1 MANHHITPFFLE
13 KKDVVLIKP
22 SKPTSPCVLSLST
35 IDNDHN
41 LELIT
46 QTIYVY
52 QASVNSTNGS
62 DPACVIE
69 EALSKVLVYYYPL
82 AGKLKR
88 NSDGKLRINS
98 NEDGVPFLE
107 ATANCELSSLRSLD
121 GIDVE
126 TAEQFVFDWP
136 CDGDGGYHPLVLQL
150 TKFSCGGFTIGMGLS
165 HSVCDGFGA
174 ALFFRAIA
182 ELASGKS
189 EPSVKPVWERE
200 RQVVKPSQDPIQFV
214 VVKAS
219 LAASPYLPT
228 NELFREC
235 FNVSCESIRKLKMVL
250 MKESENEVLNE
261 NLSFTTL
268 EVLGAYVWRSRAMAL
283 KLNPDG
289 KTHFCLAL
297 ARGDKKLIETTFA
310 CWVLW
315 LDSSMRDG
323 VRICVSLPRAAMAK
337 IEKWMLLRLEMK
349 MIPRI

>member
-52 QASVNSTNGS
+52 QASVISTNGS

-88 NSDGKLRINS
+88 NSDGKLRINC

-107 ATANCELSSLRSLD
+107 ATANCELSSLRYLD

-150 TKFSCGGFTIGMGLS
+150 TKFSCGGVGFIHPTFPRSSILPYSSLCAVGPQLLSLLLRSHRHCPSSLS
-165 HSVCDGFGA
+165 HHHGLPLSLSLSLLETTHATGTSLSLTVTLTPLLGTINEL
-174 ALFFRAIA
+174 LFV
-182 ELASGKS
+182 LAQYFSGKM
-189 EPSVKPVWERE
+189 
-200 RQVVKPSQDPIQFV
+200 
-214 VVKAS
+214 
-219 LAASPYLPT
+219 AASFASKWFHAGRSLLGGLNKNSLGLLRTSHEMTCSDFLSQQQRTFIQMRT
-228 NELFREC
+228 N
-235 FNVSCESIRKLKMVL
+235 LKV
-250 MKESENEVLNE
+250 VD
-261 NLSFTTL
+261 NL
-268 EVLGAYVWRSRAMAL
+268 
-283 KLNPDG
+283 G
-289 KTHFCLAL
+289 KTSHVHTSF
-297 ARGDKKLIETTFA
+297 
-310 CWVLW
+310 
-315 LDSSMRDG
+315 
-323 VRICVSLPRAAMAK
+323 
-337 IEKWMLLRLEMK
+337 
-349 MIPRI
+349 